1 MRWFHSLYYEVVLAK
16 FPPTFLIS
24 AARDFSSSNS
34 SHSSLR
40 ILLHAMESVRLN
52 WAAWRSTN
60 APTITFDGANVHA
73 T

>member
-1 MRWFHSLYYEVVLAK
+1 LIRRGSCSLVLLHDALVSLLYYEVVLAK

-40 ILLHAMESVRLN
+40 ILLHAIE
-52 WAAWRSTN
+52 A
-60 APTITFDGANVHA
+60 FD
-73 T
+73 